1 MNKIKICF
9 YMISVVCLITA
20 TAFAAPQ
27 TMSVQVR
34 SGQVRSTPS
43 FMGKVVADLGYGDQV
58 ITSEEQG
65 GWIKVQV
72 PGRGIEGWMHGSALT
87 SKKIELK
94 AGTAGVKQA
103 ASGQELAL
111 AGKGF
116 NKQVENEYKAK
127 HPNMDFSWID
137 RMEKFQVNSNEMQ
150 KFLEQGGLR

>member
-1 MNKIKICF
+1 MKQIKICF
-9 YMISVVCLITA
+9 YMITVICLLTA
-20 TAFAAPQ
+20 TAFAAAQ

-58 ITSEEQG
+58 VRTEEQG

-72 PGRGIEGWMHGSALT
+72 PGRGIEGWMHGSALS

-94 AGTAGVKQA
+94 AGTANVKQT

-116 NKQVENEYKAK
+116 NKQVENEFRAK
-127 HPNMDFSWID
+127 HPNMDFTWID
-137 RMEKFQVNSNEMQ
+137 RMEKFQVSTNEMQ
-150 KFLEQGGLR
+150 RFLEHGGLR